1 MKVANTENIQIA
13 VKSPKPSTKVKENKL
28 FNIVNIIFMSLFALV
43 IIFPIWDI
51 VVASFSSPDTL
62 RSSRLRIWP
71 EEFSLENYKLVF
83 NDPSIWNAFMISIL
97 KTVIGVATHVFF
109 TAMVAY
115 AMSKK
120 DLLGRNV
127 YTAMG
132 IGTMFFSGGMIPDYL
147 LVKNL
152 GLLDNSLSLIL
163 PSAVNVFFIIIMR
176 NYFMTIDKGIEE
188 SAIIDGA
195 NYFQILTKI
204 IIPISKPVIAT
215 VALWAAV
222 YHWNEWFHALVY
234 IQDDAKTVLQIV
246 VRDMLTAMD
255 LSSNSSTSMGG
266 GGMSG
271 ADLLLSNVR
280 AATVIISIG
289 PIVLIYPFVQKY
301 FIKGIMIGS
310 LKG

>member
-1 MKVANTENIQIA
+1 MGATRKKI
-13 VKSPKPSTKVKENKL
+13 
-28 FNIVNIIFMSLFALV
+28 SLFDILNV
-43 IIFPIWDI
+43 TGFILFSIIVLYPFWQTI
-51 VVASFSSPDTL
+51 VLSFSDANASSSLGVHLWPD
-62 RSSRLRIWP
+62 RWIMDAY
-71 EEFSLENYKLVF
+71 EFVF
-83 NDPSIWNAFMISIL
+83 SYGNIMRAYVNTIIRTVAGTIL
-97 KTVIGVATHVFF
+97 IVTFTVLAAYPLSKKELPYRNFF
-109 TAMVAY
+109 TIFFLIA
-115 AMSKK
+115 
-120 DLLGRNV
+120 
-127 YTAMG
+127 
-132 IGTMFFSGGMIPDYL
+132 MFFSGGMIPDYL
-147 LVKNL
+147 LIKNL

-255 LSSNSSTSMGG
+255 LSSNQAASVGG
-266 GGMSG
+266 GGMSSSE
-271 ADLLLSNVR
+271 LLLSNVR

>member
-1 MKVANTENIQIA
+1 MGISRKKI
-13 VKSPKPSTKVKENKL
+13 
-28 FNIVNIIFMSLFALV
+28 SLFDILNV
-43 IIFPIWDI
+43 SGYILFSIIVLYPFWQTI
-51 VVASFSSPDTL
+51 VLSFSDAKASSSLGVHLWPDRWITDAY
-62 RSSRLRIWP
+62 
-71 EEFSLENYKLVF
+71 EYVFSYGNVMKAYVNTIIRTVAGTFLIVGF
-83 NDPSIWNAFMISIL
+83 TIL
-97 KTVIGVATHVFF
+97 A
-109 TAMVAY
+109 AY
-115 AMSKK
+115 PLSKK
-120 DLLGRNV
+120 DLPFRNV
-127 YTAMG
+127 FTVFFLIA
-132 IGTMFFSGGMIPDYL
+132 MFFSGGMIPDYL

-176 NYFMTIDKGIEE
+176 NYFMTIDKGVEE

-195 NYFQILTKI
+195 NYFQILMKI

-234 IQDDAKTVLQIV
+234 IQDDSKTVLQIV

-255 LSSNSSTSMGG
+255 MTQNAQMGG
-266 GGMSG
+266 GGMSTSQ
-271 ADLLLSNVR
+271 LLLSNVR

>member
-1 MKVANTENIQIA
+1 MGATRK
-13 VKSPKPSTKVKENKL
+13 KL
-28 FNIVNIIFMSLFALV
+28 SLFDILNVMGYILFSLLV
-43 IIFPIWDI
+43 LYPFWQTI
-51 VVASFSSPDTL
+51 VLSFSDANATSSLGVHLWPDKWITDAY
-62 RSSRLRIWP
+62 
-71 EEFSLENYKLVF
+71 EFVF
-83 NDPSIWNAFMISIL
+83 SYGNIMQAYVNTIIRTVLGTIL
-97 KTVIGVATHVFF
+97 IVTFTVLA
-109 TAMVAY
+109 AY
-115 AMSKK
+115 PLSKK
-120 DLLGRNV
+120 DLPYRNFF
-127 YTAMG
+127 TIFFLIA
-132 IGTMFFSGGMIPDYL
+132 MFFSGGMIPDYL
-147 LVKNL
+147 LIKNL

-195 NYFQILTKI
+195 NYFQILVKI
-204 IIPISKPVIAT
+204 ILPISKPVIAT

-255 LSSNSSTSMGG
+255 LSNNQNAQVGG
-266 GGMSG
+266 GGMSSSE
-271 ADLLLSNVR
+271 LLLSNVR

>member
-1 MKVANTENIQIA
+1 MGITRK
-13 VKSPKPSTKVKENKL
+13 KL
-28 FNIVNIIFMSLFALV
+28 SLFDLLNV
-43 IIFPIWDI
+43 TGYTLFSLI
-51 VVASFSSPDTL
+51 VLYPFWQTIVLSFSDAGASSSLGVHLWPDRWITDAY
-62 RSSRLRIWP
+62 
-71 EEFSLENYKLVF
+71 EFVF
-83 NDPSIWNAFMISIL
+83 SYGNVMKAYINTIIRTVAGTIL
-97 KTVIGVATHVFF
+97 IVTFTVLAAYPLSKKELPFRNFF
-109 TAMVAY
+109 TIFFLIA
-115 AMSKK
+115 
-120 DLLGRNV
+120 
-127 YTAMG
+127 
-132 IGTMFFSGGMIPDYL
+132 MFFSGGMIPDYL

-255 LSSNSSTSMGG
+255 LSKNAQMGG
-266 GGMSG
+266 GGMSSSE
-271 ADLLLSNVR
+271 LLLSNVR